1 MQEWTKR
8 GTKRA
13 RSVRRTHERAPVLYC
28 PVLPC
33 VAWSDGDIHIP
44 FWGELRVTC
53 LPMAQWRRDRNLL
66 GFAAFAAYGGV
77 RGGMRFPTGRR
88 CITGTSNGPLPHIVN
103 INNIYIWIW
112 TYNMDN
118 LYSMYDISCSNSPPE
133 NLSLLAAASNG
144 RLVSG
149 KREDHLTS

>member
-1 MQEWTKR
+1 MDKA
-8 GTKRA
+8 KDKA
-13 RSVRRTHERAPVLYC
+13 KSVHTHERAPVLYC

-53 LPMAQWRRDRNLL
+53 LPMAQWRRDRNSL

-88 CITGTSNGPLPHIVN
+88 CITGTSNVPLPQIDN
-103 INNIYIWIW
+103 INVYGRIIWIICILRIICIVCIVC
-112 TYNMDN
+112 TVCIYVQ
-118 LYSMYDISCSNSPPE
+118 YVQYI
-133 NLSLLAAASNG
+133 
-144 RLVSG
+144 R
-149 KREDHLTS
+149 